1 MASNTFIQ
9 NVYYHYILTEPS
21 LAMNFNPEF
30 FSAKPLQVAFRIA
43 KDYVI
48 KYHDAPSAEQMKE
61 LVKLNDLSNDLSDDI
76 IDVLYAQK
84 SMLSNYSPE
93 WLRDE
98 ATNWAILENV
108 KKAIVDAAAYLK
120 LNQDDMESGKAKD
133 IVEHIKTMFNRTC
146 VLDFDDCTHSGSD
159 FWNASSHSQEVL
171 QKRSTGFP
179 FIDFCLNG
187 GWFDGSLICFV
198 GAPKVG
204 KSLWLQNLCAESV
217 KRGDDTVY
225 ISLELAEALVTSRI
239 GSNILSIP
247 SLEYDSYVKRDD
259 FADKLKS
266 ARNSSLIEPGEL
278 LIRQFPTS
286 SLTVVEL
293 EAFLLKEEEKRSYP
307 GKKFKFKN
315 VFLDYLNIMRNY
327 RNPNSENT
335 YMKIKQIAED
345 LRAMAIKNDWCIVTA
360 TQTNRTQFDSNDI
373 LTNQVS
379 ESSALGAT
387 VDAMFGIIADPLMK
401 SQGKYY
407 LKCMYDRVS
416 PQENKKK
423 LYDCNFNFLRLS
435 ENVEE
440 GIIEVSMFP
449 GDTDH
454 SSNKFVKA
462 NAQKKNGTQ
471 VQQVFPKGEV
481 DATIQPNTEFDLI
494 GQAGS
499 PAPANT
505 IQPTVIPMP
514 CGPTI
519 KYTGQGIF

>member
-1 MASNTFIQ
+1 
-9 NVYYHYILTEPS
+9 
-21 LAMNFNPEF
+21 
-30 FSAKPLQVAFRIA
+30 
-43 KDYVI
+43 
-48 KYHDAPSAEQMKE
+48 
-61 LVKLNDLSNDLSDDI
+61 
-76 IDVLYAQK
+76 
-84 SMLSNYSPE
+84 
-93 WLRDE
+93 
-98 ATNWAILENV
+98 
-108 KKAIVDAAAYLK
+108 
-120 LNQDDMESGKAKD
+120 
-133 IVEHIKTMFNRTC
+133 
-146 VLDFDDCTHSGSD
+146 
-159 FWNASSHSQEVL
+159 
-171 QKRSTGFP
+171 
-179 FIDFCLNG
+179 
-187 GWFDGSLICFV
+187 
-198 GAPKVG
+198 
-204 KSLWLQNLCAESV
+204 
-217 KRGDDTVY
+217 
-225 ISLELAEALVTSRI
+225 
-239 GSNILSIP
+239 
-247 SLEYDSYVKRDD
+247 
-259 FADKLKS
+259 
-266 ARNSSLIEPGEL
+266 
-278 LIRQFPTS
+278 
-286 SLTVVEL
+286 
-293 EAFLLKEEEKRSYP
+293 
-307 GKKFKFKN
+307 
-315 VFLDYLNIMRNY
+315 
-327 RNPNSENT
+327 
-335 YMKIKQIAED
+335 MKIKQIAED

-449 GDTDH
+449 GDTDY

-494 GQAGS
+494 GQGGS
-499 PAPANT
+499 PAPTNT

-514 CGPTI
+514 CGPAI